1 MKNEK
6 LPKLADPAYEI
17 SAREAWR
24 LFGIMA
30 EFVDGTEMNS
40 MAVVRDGEVTHL
52 TLSDRH
58 RPPGP
63 GFAVG
68 WIHAY
73 PAQLNGN
80 GTAAAEAPN

>member
-30 EFVDGTEMNS
+30 EFVDGTERLAGIRPAVS
-40 MAVVRDGEVTHL
+40 MFGSSRAAPDSKVYLLAERTARL
-52 TLSDRH
+52 LSDA
-58 RPPGP
+58 
-63 GFAVG
+63 GFAP
-68 WIHAY
+68 I
-73 PAQLNGN
+73 PIRI
-80 GTAAAEAPN
+80 